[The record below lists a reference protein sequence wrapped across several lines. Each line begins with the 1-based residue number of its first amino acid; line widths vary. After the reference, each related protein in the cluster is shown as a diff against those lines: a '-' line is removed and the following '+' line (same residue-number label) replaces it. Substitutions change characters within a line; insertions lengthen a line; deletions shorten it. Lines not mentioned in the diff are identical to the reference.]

1 MKKFY
6 FLFLFALIASISNL
20 YAAEKTVTFDFS
32 TDPGAVSGI
41 KNGEIMVS
49 FKTPGVAP
57 VWKESNGGEIRAYAK
72 NTITVSSA
80 KKIKAI
86 KFTFNKD
93 DGNKIT
99 STPTGFTSPTWTGE
113 SESVEFKIGGKS
125 GHRKVKTIEVTYD
138 APVETK
144 CATPTFNL
152 ENGKT
157 YTDAQTLE
165 ITSTTADATIHY
177 TVNGGG
183 PKTGQPAEFTE
194 NGKYT
199 VEAWATKDGL
209 TDSEHASITFTI
221 AKKCAAPTF
230 TPAAGFLKLGNA
242 ITFTSATAD
251 AEISYQYSYNGGEY
265 TSFVKGT
272 SFTPDKEG
280 TYKIIAKATKTG
292 LEDGVSGE
300 QIYEVENWVFY
311 ESFDKNDGTGGND
324 GQWNG
329 NIATSSIKY
338 DVTGWTC
345 EYEKGANKCAKFG
358 TSSKKGTATTPALTD
373 LEGDAILTFKA
384 APWNTEGGKMSVTI
398 SDGTIE
404 TSEFELINN
413 TFTEYSVKISGGAT
427 SKITFTSSE
436 YRFFLDE
443 VKVKQVAVA
452 TPTITPNGGDV
463 KVGDKITFATK
474 TDGATLSYST
484 DEGKTWTPGSEYA
497 AATVGAL
504 NLWVK
509 ATKGSDESA
518 VAKAT
523 FNVVD
528 PNAIGSVNIN
538 ITADKTAKTGELFGT
553 MTVAVPMPI
562 NATVMDVVIK
572 KDGKEFSSDKNLTA
586 EFSKEITE
594 TGTYEI
600 EVIAMN
606 DNEGITEDKKTAKFY
621 SNKLT
626 DIEDFLLYGP
636 ECNNLFGSDVVYEFT
651 CPLSVTFSNGENLWV
666 TDGTDGMLIFKK
678 GGFSTAYTNGTVFA
692 KGIKGQYTV
701 YRNTIELLNPTLT
714 ETTEGA
720 TIDPKQIEIAGISA
734 DNQNQFV
741 IIKDA
746 VLNVKNETFA
756 DAAGN
761 TVDMYDKKFCTVPA
775 DGTYDVVGIV
785 SYYGYSE
792 AEAATQVYP
801 LAFLTAPTATL
812 GFTAAE
818 INEMPWLAAN
828 DIVLTDEVTEVKDAS
843 CVKLTCEEGAQIEY
857 TLKLADSTSTATV
870 ESGAEIVGL
879 AKDEVYELTVCAVKG
894 GYKSASRKYM
904 FTITGSTS
912 SVSSMSA
919 EGVKVFAA
927 EGGVEVVAE
936 EAAEVAVY
944 TAAGQLVRQ
953 ARVAE
958 GSTLVN
964 VAPGFYVVRANGTA
978 TKVIV
983 R

>member
-32 TDPGAVSGI
+32 TNPGAVSGI
-41 KNGEIMVS
+41 KNGEITVS
-49 FKTPGVAP
+49 FKTPGVTP
-57 VWKESNGGEIRAYAK
+57 VWKGGEIRAYAK

-113 SESVEFKIGGKS
+113 SESVVFKIGGKS

-144 CATPTFNL
+144 CATPTF
-152 ENGKT
+152 
-157 YTDAQTLE
+157 
-165 ITSTTADATIHY
+165 
-177 TVNGGG
+177 
-183 PKTGQPAEFTE
+183 
-194 NGKYT
+194 
-199 VEAWATKDGL
+199 
-209 TDSEHASITFTI
+209 
-221 AKKCAAPTF
+221 
-230 TPAAGFLKLGNA
+230 TPAAGYLKLGNA

-280 TYKIIAKATKTG
+280 TFKIIAKATKTG
-292 LEDGVSGE
+292 FEDGISGE
-300 QIYEVENWVFY
+300 QTYEVGNFVFNELFY

-324 GQWNG
+324 NQWSG
-329 NIATSSIKY
+329 TIASNDIQY

-345 EYEKGANKCAKFG
+345 EYEKGANKCARFG
-358 TSSKKGTATTPALTD
+358 ANKTKGKATTPALAG

-384 APWNTEGGKMSVTI
+384 APWGDEGGKMTVSI
-398 SDGTIE
+398 SNGTIE
-404 TSEFELINN
+404 NSKFDLSNQ
-413 TFTEYSVKISGGAT
+413 TFTEYSVKIRGGAT
-427 SKITFTSSE
+427 SKITFTSE
-436 YRFFLDE
+436 NNRFFLDE
-443 VKVKQVAVA
+443 VKVVAIVKEPKE
-452 TPTITPNGGDV
+452 PTV
-463 KVGDKITFATK
+463 
-474 TDGATLSYST
+474 
-484 DEGKTWTPGSEYA
+484 
-497 AATVGAL
+497 
-504 NLWVK
+504 
-509 ATKGSDESA
+509 
-518 VAKAT
+518 
-523 FNVVD
+523 
-528 PNAIGSVNIN
+528 
-538 ITADKTAKTGELFGT
+538 
-553 MTVAVPMPI
+553 
-562 NATVMDVVIK
+562 
-572 KDGKEFSSDKNLTA
+572 
-586 EFSKEITE
+586 
-594 TGTYEI
+594 
-600 EVIAMN
+600 
-606 DNEGITEDKKTAKFY
+606 
-621 SNKLT
+621 
-626 DIEDFLLYGP
+626 
-636 ECNNLFGSDVVYEFT
+636 
-651 CPLSVTFSNGENLWV
+651 
-666 TDGTDGMLIFKK
+666 
-678 GGFSTAYTNGTVFA
+678 
-692 KGIKGQYTV
+692 
-701 YRNTIELLNPTLT
+701 
-714 ETTEGA
+714 
-720 TIDPKQIEIAGISA
+720 
-734 DNQNQFV
+734 
-741 IIKDA
+741 
-746 VLNVKNETFA
+746 
-756 DAAGN
+756 
-761 TVDMYDKKFCTVPA
+761 
-775 DGTYDVVGIV
+775 
-785 SYYGYSE
+785 
-792 AEAATQVYP
+792 
-801 LAFLTAPTATL
+801 TL

-818 INEMPWLAAN
+818 INEMPWLAVN
-828 DIVLTDEVTEVKDAS
+828 DIVLTEEATEVKDAS

-857 TLKLADSTSTATV
+857 TLVSAETGSSTATV

-879 AKDEVYELTVCAVKG
+879 IKGEVYELTVCAVKG
-894 GYKSASRKYM
+894 GYKSASRQYT